1 MPSTLGGVEPKVSYA
16 QNAEDIRVWRAF
28 HMHQDPPL
36 ERGDGL
42 TYVDVGANEPRHLSI
57 TASLYDLGWRGLLI
71 EADPALARDLRTLRP
86 SDTVVE
92 CAASDS
98 DGTLT
103 FNTVPGTGLGTLNT
117 GEAQAAARRGFE
129 TVAIT
134 VQARPLDSILNEHL
148 KAPEIHFMSIDVEGA
163 EALVL
168 NGLSLRAYRP
178 WIMCIEAVHAG
189 TQEPSHQA
197 WEPQLL
203 RRGYVYAA
211 FDGVNRWYVAS
222 EHDELVP
229 AVATPF
235 NSLDAGMHGWVQA
248 DESDLAKARDRA
260 HARRAWQR
268 ELILNDIRAAVPVT
282 EYEKQILELRTALAG
297 VEGSR
302 SWRYT
307 RKAGKAVRL
316 AQHAVRLA
324 ILKTPGP
331 LQRAVIRERHL
342 RHVTANFPNLVDPGY
357 LGKAPA
363 ETVDWITPE
372 GMPAL
377 PGARAGKAD
386 PHRGGFGLAPLSSQD
401 VLEVAAWL
409 DAGPYD
415 DDETLDRR
423 TDNHDDELGRLMA
436 ALRTRVRLASPPDAP
451 TLANGNRVLFDAR
464 SLQSAAFGTRGIGR
478 FASSA
483 LLGIRGALGDE
494 KIVLLVDR
502 GLETLPADLAG
513 SCERVTRVTQASVPG
528 FSVLIEPSPLT
539 ASPEPFI
546 PLLHSTAHKIAIVFD
561 FIPMHYPTI
570 YLRHAASRVEY
581 AAGLDALRA
590 YDEFICISHLAKDEL
605 PSVIGRQPNLAHVAW
620 PAGVSAVQM
629 DVEGRPTGPIVVM
642 TGDEGRKN
650 TYGAL
655 AAIGVATAG
664 GDEPRNV
671 LVIGMAGQ
679 GTRVHHWS
687 IHAAMRP
694 GEAITAGRMSDSELH
709 ETLNSASLVVVA
721 SFDEGLSLP
730 VIEAINCGAN
740 VVAADIPAHRELIGR
755 GSYLVDPRS
764 IRRLARAIR
773 KYSGSRRGFTRQQA
787 RLAEHRHGDLER
799 IMVERT
805 LARLGTSVVALPAE
819 RIHLA
824 GSNLKV
830 ALATPYPP
838 QKSGIADFS
847 GAIADELNDLCDLT
861 LFTTSGARVPD
872 RITHASIDSVI
883 ARGSA
888 GAGDFDSFVT
898 VLGNSHFHVPFLEVM
913 KSIDTVAVLHDTR
926 MVELYMAM
934 RGIGGVEQVM
944 TRGSD
949 QRVLVPSLT
958 EQIDDMRLLQNMGF
972 WEIAQRARA
981 LIMHSPSAAPR
992 IEQETGI
999 RPFVLEFAN
1008 QRVPRTSE
1016 VTNQMRRDARD
1027 RLGFKAGH
1035 VHIASFGYVDVR
1047 TKMVDVV
1054 VEAVAWLATWGHP
1067 VSLHLA
1073 GSASPDMAEML
1084 TRRAVS
1090 ADLAGF
1096 EITGFLGE
1104 EQFRDYL
1111 LAVDLGVQ
1119 LRVSPMLGVSGP
1131 LSDLAAFGT
1140 PSLASRGLAID
1151 VGAPDYVDRLPDE
1164 VSPVL
1169 LAEAIEHRLAHPA
1182 DRAVIEAQRLEY
1194 LDRKSPRRYAEA
1206 LLAVLTSLQP

>member
-1 MPSTLGGVEPKVSYA
+1 M
-16 QNAEDIRVWRAF
+16 
-28 HMHQDPPL
+28 
-36 ERGDGL
+36 
-42 TYVDVGANEPRHLSI
+42 
-57 TASLYDLGWRGLLI
+57 
-71 EADPALARDLRTLRP
+71 
-86 SDTVVE
+86 SDT
-92 CAASDS
+92 
-98 DGTLT
+98 
-103 FNTVPGTGLGTLNT
+103 
-117 GEAQAAARRGFE
+117 
-129 TVAIT
+129 
-134 VQARPLDSILNEHL
+134 
-148 KAPEIHFMSIDVEGA
+148 
-163 EALVL
+163 
-168 NGLSLRAYRP
+168 
-178 WIMCIEAVHAG
+178 
-189 TQEPSHQA
+189 
-197 WEPQLL
+197 
-203 RRGYVYAA
+203 
-211 FDGVNRWYVAS
+211 
-222 EHDELVP
+222 
-229 AVATPF
+229 
-235 NSLDAGMHGWVQA
+235 
-248 DESDLAKARDRA
+248 
-260 HARRAWQR
+260 
-268 ELILNDIRAAVPVT
+268 
-282 EYEKQILELRTALAG
+282 
-297 VEGSR
+297 
-302 SWRYT
+302 
-307 RKAGKAVRL
+307 
-316 AQHAVRLA
+316 
-324 ILKTPGP
+324 
-331 LQRAVIRERHL
+331 
-342 RHVTANFPNLVDPGY
+342 
-357 LGKAPA
+357 
-363 ETVDWITPE
+363 
-372 GMPAL
+372 
-377 PGARAGKAD
+377 
-386 PHRGGFGLAPLSSQD
+386 
-401 VLEVAAWL
+401 
-409 DAGPYD
+409 
-415 DDETLDRR
+415 
-423 TDNHDDELGRLMA
+423 
-436 ALRTRVRLASPPDAP
+436 
-451 TLANGNRVLFDAR
+451 
-464 SLQSAAFGTRGIGR
+464 
-478 FASSA
+478 
-483 LLGIRGALGDE
+483 
-494 KIVLLVDR
+494 
-502 GLETLPADLAG
+502 
-513 SCERVTRVTQASVPG
+513 
-528 FSVLIEPSPLT
+528 
-539 ASPEPFI
+539 
-546 PLLHSTAHKIAIVFD
+546 
-561 FIPMHYPTI
+561 
-570 YLRHAASRVEY
+570 
-581 AAGLDALRA
+581 
-590 YDEFICISHLAKDEL
+590 
-605 PSVIGRQPNLAHVAW
+605 
-620 PAGVSAVQM
+620 
-629 DVEGRPTGPIVVM
+629 
-642 TGDEGRKN
+642 
-650 TYGAL
+650 
-655 AAIGVATAG
+655 
-664 GDEPRNV
+664 
-671 LVIGMAGQ
+671 
-679 GTRVHHWS
+679 
-687 IHAAMRP
+687 
-694 GEAITAGRMSDSELH
+694 ELH
-709 ETLNSASLVVVA
+709 ETLNTASVVVVA

-740 VVAADIPAHRELIGR
+740 VVAADIPAHRELIGK

-764 IRRLARAIR
+764 IRQLARAVR

-787 RLAEHRHGDLER
+787 KLAEHRHGDLER
-799 IMVERT
+799 VIAERT

-872 RITHASIDSVI
+872 HIKHASIDSVI
-883 ARGSA
+883 AQGSA
-888 GAGDFDSFVT
+888 GGGDFDSFVT

-1016 VTNQMRRDARD
+1016 VTSQMRRDARD

-1194 LDRKSPRRYAEA
+1194 LDRKSPRRYAET
-1206 LLAVLTSLQP
+1206 LLAVLTSLQH